1 MINIAV
7 LGCGTVGSGVV
18 DVFFKNKESLERK
31 AGQEL
36 DLKYILDV
44 RDFPDSLYADRFVKD
59 FNVILNDDSISIVV
73 EVIGGGTIDGA
84 TKKVVSGLATDAFN
98 TYSLTIDGATVS
110 TALRFTSE
118 PASGEFSR
126 WFIDDI
132 CVTK

>member
-44 RDFPDSLYADRFVKD
+44 RDFPDSLYACR
-59 FNVILNDDSISIVV
+59 LYTSCPSSAPAPSSSR
-73 EVIGGGTIDGA
+73 GG
-84 TKKVVSGLATDAFN
+84 S
-98 TYSLTIDGATVS
+98 
-110 TALRFTSE
+110 
-118 PASGEFSR
+118 
-126 WFIDDI
+126 
-132 CVTK
+132 C

>member
-73 EVIGGGTIDGA
+73 EVIGGARARPRIYPCLPRAGQERGHLQQGA
-84 TKKVVSGLATDAFN
+84 GRAVRR
-98 TYSLTIDGATVS
+98 GAVGHRPQPPCQ
-110 TALRFTSE
+110 L
-118 PASGEFSR
+118 PL
-126 WFIDDI
+126 
-132 CVTK
+132 

>member
-73 EVIGGGTIDGA
+73 EVIGG
-84 TKKVVSGLATDAFN
+84 L
-98 TYSLTIDGATVS
+98 
-110 TALRFTSE
+110 E
-118 PASGEFSR
+118 PAHE
-126 WFIDDI
+126 
-132 CVTK
+132 